1 MSITSKRFS
10 VEIIEATRELTKRE
24 KVFIKVLDSLK
35 RVDEELENGDFEM
48 AVTGYVHVR
57 VHNENSSE
65 KEYEKIIIMDDIG
78 FSYITGSKT
87 FIERIKDIWEDMEGE
102 PFYVKVFQRDSKKY
116 SGKKYITWNI
126 V

>member
-1 MSITSKRFS
+1 MSKSFS
-10 VEIIEATRELTKRE
+10 VKIIEATRELTKRE
-24 KVFIKVLDSLK
+24 KVFLKSFDSLK

-48 AVTGYVHVR
+48 AVTGYVHVL

-65 KEYEKIIIMDDIG
+65 KEYEKIIIMDDTG

-116 SGKKYITWNI
+116 SGKKYITCNI